1 MSSYLLE
8 IYTEIFSDQ
17 MKCLRFA
24 SKFSEFAGEVGEGV
38 GEIRLLV
45 IEVLLFVFGG
55 GYNLNLYLS
64 LYLRIFILKNFKYW
78 AKRKVEVEVSSQ
90 SSPSAPLSGDGWG
103 RWLSRRVWNTWLPCR
118 LWPAHK
124 VPLALMMLENILN

>member
-1 MSSYLLE
+1 MSSYLLGK
-8 IYTEIFSDQ
+8 YTEIFSDQ

-24 SKFSEFAGEVGEGV
+24 SKFSEFAGEVGEGL
-38 GEIRLLV
+38 GEIRLL
-45 IEVLLFVFGG
+45 ITEVLLFVFGG
-55 GYNLNLYLS
+55 GYHLNLYLS

-90 SSPSAPLSGDGWG
+90 SGPSAPLPGDDWG
-103 RWLSRRVWNTWLPCR
+103 GWLSRRVWSTWLPCR

-124 VPLALMMLENILN
+124 VSLALMMLENILN